1 MISKYEF
8 IDVNSDGEKER
19 KLTSI
24 TELYNKLSAQ
34 ETNNIRTKLNEIIGV
49 ANSIGAPLY
58 PLFALKFKGE
68 GNLDQQSLE
77 VGDIVHG
84 FYSAGIIWNNAIY
97 LGGDP
102 LDKSNYER
110 VSDSFEPILIV
121 SDGVT
126 NDFTLPAGA
135 IAKNLFIDRG
145 MRYFGTEW
153 NQSGTDLEILGTIL
167 AAGRKIYITF

>member
-1 MISKYEF
+1 MISPYEF
-8 IDVNSDGEKER
+8 IDVNADGEKER

-58 PLFALKFKGE
+58 PFFALKFKSN
-68 GNLDQQSLE
+68 GNLDSLVLE

-84 FYSAGIIWNNAIY
+84 FYSSGVIWDNAVY

-102 LDKSNYER
+102 LDKANYQRIVETYEPMLF
-110 VSDSFEPILIV
+110 VSSGT
-121 SDGVT
+121 S
-126 NDFTLPAGA
+126 NDFIIPVGA
-135 IAKNLFIDRG
+135 IASNLFIDRG
-145 MRYFGTEW
+145 LRYKVAEWDQSANIVEIVGTML
-153 NQSGTDLEILGTIL
+153 T
-167 AAGRKIYITF
+167 AGRKIYITF